1 MRASQK
7 NECPKKA
14 TSAYLKKAETTLTE
28 AKREVEELHERESRC
43 ERRQV
48 LHREKKIGQLQ
59 DKLLTSTAEVATLR
73 DLNNAAMRKARK
85 TKANKK
91 RATRT
96 RTRTNTNPNGTEA
109 NAAGRSIHACVV
121 HGASGIV

>member
-1 MRASQK
+1 
-7 NECPKKA
+7 
-14 TSAYLKKAETTLTE
+14 
-28 AKREVEELHERESRC
+28 
-43 ERRQV
+43 V

-109 NAAGRSIHACVV
+109 NAAGRSIRACVV